1 MQGGEL
7 PAEDEVLKGELGA
20 DAEHGAQA
28 GEQAEQQGKH
38 GQVAHNAMSVL
49 RSLCIRAHRRRS
61 RLADESLANRT
72 ARSGPTGHH
81 RLLAQDGLDQAAFRV
96 ALMTAAIPLRAI
108 LRAWTASAQL
118 AWPWFARV
126 L

>member
-7 PAEDEVLKGELGA
+7 LAEDELLKGELGA

-49 RSLCIRAHRRRS
+49 RSLCIRALTDGGAALRTRTW
-61 RLADESLANRT
+61 RT
-72 ARSGPTGHH
+72 ARLVRGQRDTIDFWHKTGSI
-81 RLLAQDGLDQAAFRV
+81 RPRFGLR
-96 ALMTAAIPLRAI
+96 
-108 LRAWTASAQL
+108 
-118 AWPWFARV
+118 
-126 L
+126 